1 MNRTGALLLLVAL
14 GAAVA
19 LLVGLMALGKVPWF
33 GRLPGDIYIGGKRG
47 TFYFPL
53 ATCVLIS
60 AVLSLA
66 VWLIRQI
73 RP

>member
-1 MNRTGALLLLVAL
+1 MSRPVALALLVAL
-14 GAAVA
+14 GALVT

-33 GRLPGDIYIGGKRG
+33 GRLPGDIFISGKRG
-47 TFYFPL
+47 TFYLPL

-66 VWLIRQI
+66 AWLIGQI

>member
-1 MNRTGALLLLVAL
+1 MSRPVALLLLVAL
-14 GAAVA
+14 GALVG

-33 GRLPGDIYIGGKRG
+33 GRLPGDILISGKRG

-60 AVLSLA
+60 VVLSLA